1 MNKKLISSAIIAV
14 IGCTAGNLQAKTP
27 AELASIQREVGIMEN
42 ILSSAL
48 KQDTD
53 KKIRAISANYLADQ
67 GVVFE
72 LDVRGASRWQTIFS
86 NAPNAPLPPL
96 PPLPDIDFSNVN
108 VEFIS
113 EHVEVLS
120 EQAVESSREAY
131 QQAMEVMREGA
142 ERVREIAEQER
153 DVSRDLRELE
163 REKRDL
169 EFASRHDNSAEAK
182 ELEQRKKALEKDIAK
197 LEKQQTTLTKQQQQL
212 RQDINAKQAEREKQQ
227 LAEQQKLLA
236 QVNNSISLTLC
247 DYGSGL
253 RSLPNDERVSF
264 VLKGLADKN
273 KSLIKVFT
281 KADIK
286 KCVVGD
292 IKASDLALK
301 AISYQF

>member
-1 MNKKLISSAIIAV
+1 MNKKLISSTMIAII
-14 IGCTAGNLQAKTP
+14 GCASGNLQAQTP
-27 AELASIQREVGIMEN
+27 VELAAIQREVSIMEN
-42 ILSSAL
+42 ILSTAL
-48 KQDTD
+48 KQDTN
-53 KKIRAISANYLADQ
+53 KKIRAMQANYFVKQ

-72 LDVRGASRWQTIFS
+72 LDVRGTSRWQTIFS

-96 PPLPDIDFSNVN
+96 ANIDFSNMN
-108 VEFIS
+108 IEFIS
-113 EHVEVLS
+113 DKVELFS

-142 ERVREIAEQER
+142 EQVREIAEQER

-169 EFASRHDNSAEAK
+169 EFANRHDNSAAAK

-212 RQDINAKQAEREKQQ
+212 RQDIQAKQVERERQQ
-227 LAEQQKLLA
+227 AAEQQKLLA
-236 QVNNSISLTLC
+236 QVSTSISLTLC

-253 RSLPNDERVSF
+253 RSLPNDEHVSF
-264 VLKGLADKN
+264 VLKGLGDKN
-273 KSLIKVFT
+273 TNLIKVFD
-281 KADIK
+281 KSDIK

-301 AISYQF
+301 AITYQF

>member
-1 MNKKLISSAIIAV
+1 MNKKLISSVIMAV
-14 IGCTAGNLQAKTP
+14 IGCAAGNLQAKTP
-27 AELASIQREVGIMEN
+27 AELAAIQREVGIMEN

-53 KKIRAISANYLADQ
+53 KKIRAISANYFVDQ

-86 NAPNAPLPPL
+86 HAPNAPL

-113 EHVEVLS
+113 DHVEVLS

-142 ERVREIAEQER
+142 ERVRDIAEQER
-153 DVSRDLRELE
+153 DVSRDLRDLE

-169 EFASRHDNSAEAK
+169 EFASRHDNSVEAK
-182 ELEQRKKALEKDIAK
+182 ELEQRKKTLEKEIAK

-227 LAEQQKLLA
+227 AAEQQKLLT
-236 QVNNSISLTLC
+236 QVNHSISLTLC

-253 RSLPNDERVSF
+253 RSLPNDEHVSF

-273 KSLIKVFT
+273 KSLIKVFN

-292 IKASDLALK
+292 IKAGDLALK

>member
-1 MNKKLISSAIIAV
+1 MNKQLISSAIITV
-14 IGCTAGNLQAKTP
+14 IAFASGNLQAQTP
-27 AELASIQREVGIMEN
+27 AELAAIQREVGIMEN

-48 KQDTD
+48 QQDTD
-53 KKIRAISANYLADQ
+53 KKIRAISANYLVEQ

-72 LDVRGASRWQTIFS
+72 LDVRGISRWQTIFS
-86 NAPNAPLPPL
+86 SVPNAPL

-113 EHVEVLS
+113 EQVEVFS

-169 EFASRHDNSAEAK
+169 EFASRHDNSAAEK

-212 RQDINAKQAEREKQQ
+212 RQDIQAKQAEREKQQ
-227 LAEQQKLLA
+227 AAEQQKLQT
-236 QVNNSISLTLC
+236 QVNTSISLTLC

-253 RSLPNDERVSF
+253 RSLPNDEHVSF
-264 VLKGLADKN
+264 IIKGLADNN
-273 KSLIKVFT
+273 KRLIKIFN

>member
-1 MNKKLISSAIIAV
+1 MNIKLISSAIIAV
-14 IGCTAGNLQAKTP
+14 IGCTSSNLQAKIP
-27 AELASIQREVGIMEN
+27 ENLAAIQREVGIMEN

-53 KKIRAISANYLADQ
+53 KKVRAISANYFVDQ

-72 LDVRGASRWQTIFS
+72 LDVRGTNRWQTILS
-86 NAPNAPLPPL
+86 SVPNAPLPPM
-96 PPLPDIDFSNVN
+96 PDIDFSEVN
-108 VEFIS
+108 IEFIS
-113 EHVEVLS
+113 DHAEAISEH
-120 EQAVESSREAY
+120 AVESSRKAY

-142 ERVREIAEQER
+142 ERVREAAEQER
-153 DVSRDLRELE
+153 DISRELRDLE

-182 ELEQRKKALEKDIAK
+182 ELAERKKSLEKEITE
-197 LEKQQTTLTKQQQQL
+197 LEKQQVKLTKQQQKL
-212 RQDINAKQAEREKQQ
+212 RQDITEKQAERAKQQ
-227 LAEQQKLLA
+227 AAEQQKLLV
-236 QVNNSISLTLC
+236 QVNKSISLTLC

-253 RSLPNDERVSF
+253 RSLPNDEHVSF
-264 VLKGLADKN
+264 VLKGLGDKN
-273 KSLIKVFT
+273 TSLIKVFN
-281 KADIK
+281 KSDIK

>member
-1 MNKKLISSAIIAV
+1 MNIKLISSAIIAV
-14 IGCTAGNLQAKTP
+14 IGCTSGNLQAQTP
-27 AELASIQREVGIMEN
+27 ENLAAIQREVGIMEN

-53 KKIRAISANYLADQ
+53 KKVRAISANYFVDQ

-72 LDVRGASRWQTIFS
+72 LDVRGTNRWQTILS
-86 NAPNAPLPPL
+86 SVPNAPLPPM
-96 PPLPDIDFSNVN
+96 PDIDFSEVN
-108 VEFIS
+108 IEFIS
-113 EHVEVLS
+113 DHAEAISEH
-120 EQAVESSREAY
+120 AVESSRKAY

-142 ERVREIAEQER
+142 ERVREAAEQER
-153 DVSRDLRELE
+153 DISRELRDLE

-182 ELEQRKKALEKDIAK
+182 ELAERKKSLEKEITA
-197 LEKQQTTLTKQQQQL
+197 LEKQQVKLTKQQQKL
-212 RQDINAKQAEREKQQ
+212 RQDITEKQAERAKQQ
-227 LAEQQKLLA
+227 AAEQQKLLA

-253 RSLPNDERVSF
+253 RSLPNDEHVSF
-264 VLKGLADKN
+264 VLKGVADKN
-273 KSLIKVFT
+273 QSMIKVFNKT
-281 KADIK
+281 DIK

>member
-14 IGCTAGNLQAKTP
+14 IGCAAGNLQAKAP
-27 AELASIQREVGIMEN
+27 AELAAIQREVGIMEN

-53 KKIRAISANYLADQ
+53 KKIRAISANYFVGQ

-72 LDVRGASRWQTIFS
+72 LDVRGVSRWQTIFS

-96 PPLPDIDFSNVN
+96 PDIDFSNVD
-108 VEFIS
+108 VEFIT

-142 ERVREIAEQER
+142 ERVRDIAEQER

-182 ELEQRKKALEKDIAK
+182 ELEQRKKALEKEIAK
-197 LEKQQTTLTKQQQQL
+197 LEKQQSTLTKQQQQL

-227 LAEQQKLLA
+227 AAEQQKLLT

-273 KSLIKVFT
+273 QSLIKVFT

-292 IKASDLALK
+292 IKASELALK